1 MTSYL
6 SDTRI
11 RSETQFWADR
21 VHKLT
26 SKIDDKNKL
35 VNSLNSE
42 IAAINATITN
52 VDYVLCRSNYND
64 YNNQINQLILQ
75 RNISKSKATENQLS
89 SQINDLKSRK
99 LSCANK
105 MKLIANTNGFINEFM
120 EIIEKTRNVNALQ
133 QLINDLKS
141 QRTAANKQWDY
152 WRKQSLIQEVF
163 R

>member
-64 YNNQINQLILQ
+64 YNNQINQLIAE
-75 RNISKSKATENQLS
+75 RNQFKSKATENQLS
-89 SQINDLKSRK
+89 SQINDLKSK
-99 LSCANK
+99 KASCANK

-120 EIIEKTRNVNALQ
+120 SITEKTRNVN
-133 QLINDLKS
+133 LISSLIVDLKQ
-141 QRTAANKQWDY
+141 QRTAANKQREY
-152 WRKQSLIQEVF
+152 WRKQSLV
-163 R
+163 

>member
-11 RSETQFWADR
+11 RSETNLWADK

-35 VNSLNSE
+35 INSLNSQ
-42 IAAINATITN
+42 IKAINATITN
-52 VDYVLCRSNYND
+52 SDYIDCRNKYAD
-64 YNNQINQLILQ
+64 YTNEINQLILQ

-120 EIIEKTRNVNALQ
+120 EIIEKTRNMNALQ

-141 QRTAANKQWDY
+141 QRTAANKQWEY
-152 WRKQSLIQEVF
+152 WRKQSLI
-163 R
+163 